1 MNGKTDLRLS
11 LFAELK
17 KVSLGDRKRAVQKIC
32 STLSCLP
39 AVKSSGVIA
48 TFVAMKSEPDLAPLL
63 GAPPHV
69 GGRFAVSRVT
79 PDDHLEFRLL
89 KCESQLLRGEHGFLE
104 PDPEKCPV
112 VDAADIDLVLTPG
125 VAFDPNNFTRLGRGR
140 GHYDRFL
147 TKLRAS
153 RNQPATVLGIAYQ
166 LQLVEVPAE
175 AHDEPMD
182 GLVTECGYRE
192 TPLGA
197 QATQ

>member
-1 MNGKTDLRLS
+1 MNGKPDLRRT

-48 TFVAMKSEPDLAPLL
+48 TFIALKSEPNLAPLL
-63 GAPPHV
+63 SAPPHT

-79 PDDHLEFRLL
+79 PEDRLEFRLL
-89 KCESQLLRGEHGFLE
+89 ECKSQLQRGEHGFLE
-104 PDPEKCPV
+104 PDPEKCPI

-125 VAFDPNNFTRLGRGR
+125 VAFDPNNFTRLGRGK

-147 TKLRAS
+147 ATLRAS
-153 RNQPATVLGIAYQ
+153 RKQPATVLGIAYQ

-175 AHDEPMD
+175 SHDQPMD
-182 GLVTECGYRE
+182 GLVTESGYRE
-192 TPLGA
+192 TPLA
-197 QATQ
+197 VEAAS

>member
-1 MNGKTDLRLS
+1 MNGKPDLRRT
-11 LFAELK
+11 LFSKLK
-17 KVSLGDRKRAVQKIC
+17 KVSRGDRKRAVKKIC

-39 AVKSSGVIA
+39 SVKSSGVIA
-48 TFVAMKSEPDLAPLL
+48 TFVAMKSEPDLAALL
-63 GAPPHV
+63 SAPPHS

-79 PDDHLEFRLL
+79 PEDRLEFRLL
-89 KCESQLLRGEHGFLE
+89 ECQTQLQLGEHGFLE

-125 VAFDPNNFTRLGRGR
+125 VAFDPNNFTRLGRGK

-153 RNQPATVLGIAYQ
+153 RREPATVLGIAYQ

-175 AHDEPMD
+175 SHDQPMD
-182 GLVTECGYRE
+182 GLVTETGYRE
-192 TPLGA
+192 TPLA
-197 QATQ
+197 AHATR